1 MHNMI
6 TDGIANISILACMAF
21 FTGCIAALAK
31 HFNWA
36 VQIHFS
42 LLCTIV
48 AVVLCVTGYVLYSLY
63 AGLPIVWY
71 LVGDAAIA
79 GCVVAT
85 LAVCG
90 GRLIREII
98 YGKKK

>member
-1 MHNMI
+1 MHSMI

-21 FTGCIAALAK
+21 FTGCIAALAR
-31 HFNWA
+31 HFKWA
-36 VQIHFS
+36 ARIRFS
-42 LLCTIV
+42 VLCAVV
-48 AVVLCVTGYVLYSLY
+48 AVVLCVVGYVLYSLY

-79 GCVVAT
+79 GCVAAV

-90 GRLIREII
+90 MAVLKDIF
-98 YGKKK
+98 GKK